1 MEGQQTVFI
10 ASNLLMI
17 LSGGLGL
24 LLIIALGM
32 LFFISR
38 KSQHVMQSM
47 LDIMLR
53 PESARVGDATR
64 VLNTI
69 MSEEIAKIENNFRVM
84 CDTLNG
90 QIAHANELKLQLT
103 EQNDKLLTTAD
114 EATKK
119 LVQMS
124 GRLDNTLGGLKAIVD
139 SKSWQDVT
147 NASDKFTATIN
158 ELLNR
163 IETTTNDTTTNVAQ
177 IQNQIESWVAT
188 SNELSQRLKE
198 EFESNATQLTDIT
211 EKSAAM
217 QQQLSDMAQS
227 TADGFIQV
235 QTSSAEYNDVMAKN
249 NEMLDTHLAKLD
261 AFAKQSKK
269 QLASQTNTITN
280 TANVV
285 AGQVRLTES
294 SIDKQI
300 RKLSDA
306 VESLTASATTTET
319 SVRGVSNE
327 LAGRTNRFNNE
338 IKEFAT
344 DVVSELKTVSGVAN
358 ITLENTKTAA
368 NAFSESVKTMGTG
381 VRETLIEMNTAH
393 TQLSGQSEN
402 LIKMSR
408 ETTEQLQPLSEL
420 IEKYYAALPDISR
433 DSVAAGETLGKI
445 VAQLN
450 ASMEMMK
457 STVSK
462 STEAI
467 SESATKLDE
476 LAGDSRQQMID
487 LMSDYAKAVDTMQ
500 TLNKQMM
507 VARASAPMDAIKT
520 APADTHY
527 GRVSTSDFIAQSEK
541 VFTKLHEQSLDLT
554 RAIGVDIPDSIWKKY
569 HAGDNAIF
577 SKWLAKMLTA
587 ADKKQIRETLKKDSV
602 FRSQASQFVRGF
614 GKIMTAAESADNP
627 EKLADALLKTDLG
640 KIYNALKGETQ

>member
-1 MEGQQTVFI
+1 MDGQQTLFI
-10 ASNLLMI
+10 ASNLFMVI
-17 LSGGLGL
+17 SA
-24 LLIIALGM
+24 ALGFLLVVALM
-32 LFFISR
+32 TLFFISR
-38 KSQHVMQSM
+38 KSQRVMQSM

-69 MSEEIAKIENNFRVM
+69 MAAEIAKIEQNFKIM
-84 CDTLNG
+84 CDTLNA
-90 QIAHANELKLQLT
+90 QIARTDELKKQLT
-103 EQNDKLLTTAD
+103 TQNENLINLAD
-114 EATKK
+114 TATKK
-119 LVQMS
+119 LAQMS
-124 GRLDNTLGGLKAIVD
+124 DRLDNTLGGLQTIVD
-139 SKSWQDVT
+139 SKSWHDVT
-147 NASDKFTATIN
+147 HASDRFATTIA
-158 ELLNR
+158 ELLNNIDR
-163 IETTTNDTTTNVAQ
+163 TTQNATDGVSQ
-177 IQNQIESWVAT
+177 IQSQIDSWVASST
-188 SNELSQRLKE
+188 ELSQQLKDS
-198 EFESNATQLTDIT
+198 FESNAAQMTNIT
-211 EKSAAM
+211 EKSETM
-217 QQQLSDMAQS
+217 QQQISDMAQA
-227 TADGFIQV
+227 TADGFTKV
-235 QTSSAEYNDVMAKN
+235 QTASSEYNDVMTKN
-249 NEMLDTHLAKLD
+249 NEILDTHLAKLD

-306 VESLTASATTTET
+306 VEALTTSATTTET
-319 SVRGVSNE
+319 SVRGVSSE
-327 LAGRTNRFNNE
+327 LAGLTNRFNNE

-402 LIKMSR
+402 LIKMSK

-445 VAQLN
+445 VAELN
-450 ASMEMMK
+450 TSMEMMK
-457 STVSK
+457 TTVNESTD
-462 STEAI
+462 AI
-467 SESATKLDE
+467 SQSATKLEE

-507 VARASAPMDAIKT
+507 VARATAPMDAIKS
-520 APADTHY
+520 APTNTHY
-527 GRVSTSDFIAQSEK
+527 GRVSSSDFISQSEK
-541 VFTKLHEQSLDLT
+541 LFSKLHEQSLDLT

-587 ADKKQIRETLKKDSV
+587 ADKKQIRDTLKKDSV
-602 FRSQASQFVRGF
+602 FRSQSSQFVRGF

-627 EKLADALLKTDLG
+627 DKLTDALIKTDLG
-640 KIYNALKGETQ
+640 KIYVALKGEV

>member
-1 MEGQQTVFI
+1 MEAQQTVFL
-10 ASNLLMI
+10 ASNFWMVVAGVLGILLAVM
-17 LSGGLGL
+17 LV
-24 LLIIALGM
+24 M
-32 LFFISR
+32 LFFVSR
-38 KSQHVMQSM
+38 KSQRVMQSM

-53 PESARVGDATR
+53 PESARVGDAVR

-69 MSEEIAKIENNFRVM
+69 MSEEIAKIENNFKTM
-84 CDTLNG
+84 CNTLSG
-90 QIAHANELKLQLT
+90 QIARTDELKSQLT
-103 EQNDKLLTTAD
+103 DQNEKLITLAD
-114 EATKK
+114 NATRK
-119 LVQMS
+119 LAQMS
-124 GRLDNTLGGLKAIVD
+124 DRLDNTLGGLNTVVE
-139 SKSWQDVT
+139 SKSWDDVAH
-147 NASDKFTATIN
+147 ASDRFSATVN
-158 ELLNR
+158 ELLNK
-163 IETTTNDTTTNVAQ
+163 IDKTTADTTTNVSQ
-177 IQNQIESWVAT
+177 IQSQIETWIT
-188 SNELSQRLKE
+188 NGNELNQQLRDN
-198 EFESNATQLTDIT
+198 FESNATQMADIT
-211 EKSAAM
+211 EKSAEM
-217 QQQLSDMAQS
+217 QQQLSSMAQA
-227 TADGFIQV
+227 TADGFANV
-235 QTSSAEYNDVMAKN
+235 QSSSAEYNDVMAKN

-306 VESLTASATTTET
+306 VEALTTSATTTET

-327 LAGRTNRFNNE
+327 LAGLTNRFNNE

-445 VAQLN
+445 VAELN
-450 ASMEMMK
+450 TSMEMMK
-457 STVSK
+457 STVNE
-462 STEAI
+462 STDAI
-467 SESATKLDE
+467 SQSATKLEE

-507 VARASAPMDAIKT
+507 VARASAPMDAINT
-520 APADTHY
+520 TPTTHY
-527 GRVSTSDFIAQSEK
+527 GRVSTSDFVAQSEK
-541 VFTKLHEQSLDLT
+541 LFTKLHEISLDLT
-554 RAIGVDIPDSIWKKY
+554 RATGVDIPDSIWKKY
-569 HAGDNAIF
+569 HDGDNAIF

-587 ADKKQIRETLKKDSV
+587 ADKKQIREMLKKDSV
-602 FRSQASQFVRGF
+602 FRSQSSQFVRGF
-614 GKIMTAAESADNP
+614 GKIVTAAESADNS
-627 EKLADALLKTDLG
+627 EKLIETLLKTDLG
-640 KIYNALKGETQ
+640 KIYAALKGEM